1 MKGYSEHRGHCSK
14 LDFDHATRQFVSKP
28 IVSNFAHQDEPILI
42 AKKLTELRQN
52 LQRKKTKQQ
61 ALKTLSTVGPAT
73 RDDVGL
79 TEFYAEAC
87 QTNF

>member
-14 LDFDHATRQFVSKP
+14 LDFDQATGQFVSKP
-28 IVSNFAHQDEPILI
+28 IASDFAHQDDPILI
-42 AKKLTELRQN
+42 VKKLTELRQN
-52 LQRKKTKQQ
+52 LQRKKVKQQ

-79 TEFYAEAC
+79 TEFYAAAS
-87 QTNF
+87 QSR